1 MEQGRL
7 VIFLL
12 FSWEEEVNLILFVL
26 FVLYV
31 HLYLIVPNPDT
42 YITGESYLKHT

>member
-7 VIFLL
+7 VPFLL
-12 FSWEEEVNLILFVL
+12 FSWEEEVNLILFVF

-31 HLYLIVPNPDT
+31 HLVLTVPIPDA
-42 YITGESYLKHT
+42 YITGESY